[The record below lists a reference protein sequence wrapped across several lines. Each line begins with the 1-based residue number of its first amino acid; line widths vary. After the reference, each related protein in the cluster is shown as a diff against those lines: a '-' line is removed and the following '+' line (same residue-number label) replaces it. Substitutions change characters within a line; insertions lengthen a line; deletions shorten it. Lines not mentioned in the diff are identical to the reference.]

1 MRQVDDLGGAVAAI
15 ETGFQKSEIERS
27 AYRIAL
33 EIDSKERTVV
43 GLNRFR
49 LDLEEPYEPLR
60 VDPQIEREQVARLAA
75 LRADRDTSLV
85 VSALDDLKAAAAG
98 SDNVLYPMK
107 EALRL
112 RATGG
117 EVAHALRDV
126 WGTYVPRDAF

>member
-1 MRQVDDLGGAVAAI
+1 MTAI
-15 ETGFQKSEIERS
+15 EQGFQKTEIERS

-33 EIDSKERTVV
+33 EIDNKERTVV
-43 GLNRFR
+43 GLNRFTV
-49 LDLEEPYEPLR
+49 DQEDPYEPLR
-60 VDPQIEREQVARLAA
+60 VDPQIEHDQVARLAA
-75 LRADRDTSLV
+75 LRADRDNESV
-85 VSALDDLKAAAAG
+85 RSALQSLKEAAVG
-98 SDNVLYPMK
+98 TENILYPMK